1 MSAENAK
8 ILIIDDDEDV
18 LLAAK
23 FILKKHFKKIFTVND
38 PQNISHII
46 LHEKID
52 VALLDMNYTAG
63 DTSGREGFHVLQ
75 SIRQNSP
82 STRVIMM
89 TAYGDIDLAIKA
101 IKEGAFDFMVKPW
114 DNAKLVSTVLSAY
127 KKGLTKNEQPHPV
140 HEMENRENKYE
151 HGFSEV
157 TRIFMFLDIKSSTA
171 IAEDL
176 GHIKYFE
183 LLNDFFRDIATPISA
198 NKGQIYQYV
207 GDEVVITW
215 NLEAGL
221 ENNHCVN
228 CFFDIYETIEEL
240 KDHYLNKYQLT
251 PTFKAGLHYGK
262 VSTGTV
268 GTLKKEI
275 IYTGDVL
282 NTASRI
288 ENLCNQYDVSLLLS
302 EDLLTRLRVAD
313 HFAPQRIGEI
323 NLRGRNANITLYT
336 LEKRINSLQKSI

>member
-1 MSAENAK
+1 MGPENA
-8 ILIIDDDEDV
+8 IVLIIDDDEDV

-23 FILKKHFKKIFTVND
+23 FILKKHFKKIITVND
-38 PQNISHII
+38 PKNLSDII
-46 LHEKID
+46 AHEKID
-52 VALLDMNYTAG
+52 IALLDMNYSAG
-63 DTSGREGFHVLQ
+63 ATSGKEGFDVLQ
-75 SIRQNSP
+75 QIKQKSP

-127 KKGLTKNEQPHPV
+127 KKGFTIKESPEPAHDLRKSDS
-140 HEMENRENKYE
+140 RYG
-151 HGFSEV
+151 HGFFEV
-157 TRIFMFLDIKSSTA
+157 TRIFMFLDIKSSTS
-171 IAEDL
+171 IAEGL
-176 GHIKYFE
+176 GHIRYFE
-183 LLNDFFRDIATPISA
+183 LLNDFFSDIADPIMK
-198 NKGQIYQYV
+198 NQGQIYQYV
-207 GDEVVITW
+207 GDEVVISW
-215 NLEAGL
+215 SLESGV

-228 CFFDIYETIEEL
+228 CFFDICDTIQSQQEN
-240 KDHYLNKYQLT
+240 YYGKYNLL
-251 PTFKAGLHYGK
+251 PEFKAGLHYGK

-288 ENLCNQYDVSLLLS
+288 ENLCNQYGVSLLLS
-302 EDLLTRLRVAD
+302 ENLLSCLQIKNQ
-313 HFAPQRIGEI
+313 FSSQKIGEI

-336 LEKRINSLQKSI
+336 LEKKVSSLQRSI